1 MFKNVVKLYVK
12 IFNDVQFNHYFD
24 FPLSLATAVPADF
37 LFYLLPLTFL
47 TFCLFLFRLQS
58 NLALD
63 GTVATDLGQMVGSL
77 TSDNE
82 LWLAMVLR
90 RESVQNLTSAVMN
103 KNVICCN
110 VSCSVILYGTYLL
123 IAFYFSLSN

>member
-1 MFKNVVKLYVK
+1 MMFNSIL
-12 IFNDVQFNHYFD
+12 ILISL
-24 FPLSLATAVPADF
+24 LSLATAVPADF

-47 TFCLFLFRLQS
+47 TFCFFLFRLQS

-63 GTVATDLGQMVGSL
+63 GIVATDLGQMVGSL

-110 VSCSVILYGTYLL
+110 VSCALILYGANLL